1 MKKVL
6 SLILAIYL
14 SFWAISAEEIKTDMK
29 RISQDSYQIQE
40 DSSENYESKIQ
51 EIQEIIKQAWLQV
64 KMWGKVTIDKEI
76 DWKLVIFWGKTEID
90 EKVNGDIF
98 VFSWDITINNE
109 INGTLF
115 VLWWNIEING
125 KINQDAHI
133 LAWEALIWEN
143 SIIEWNLWILWWK
156 VTHKGKINW
165 NLEIEAGEKNLEWEV
180 LWITT
185 ESNSLKGITSE
196 EKWFLSIAT
205 ALDLVSILLFSGLL
219 IFLLENKFDNLA
231 KVMFE
236 RWWRSALY
244 SILFLLFFP
253 FFCILIMITIIGI
266 PVWIIW
272 LTIYIT
278 LMALNAYLAVPS
290 MYWIIKLKLNKELK
304 NYEKL
309 GIIVLLS
316 IFAVIFPLLTLSF
329 VIFVSGAILVSL
341 FHKN

>member
-1 MKKVL
+1 MKKIL
-6 SLILAIYL
+6 SLILAISL
-14 SFWAISAEEIKTDMK
+14 SFSAVSAEEIKTDMQ

-40 DSSENYESKIQ
+40 NSSENYEFKNQ
-51 EIQEIIKQAWLQV
+51 EIQEIIKHAWLQV
-64 KMWGKVTIDKEI
+64 KMGWKIAIDKEI
-76 DWKLVIFWGKTEID
+76 DWKLVVFWGKTKID
-90 EKVNGDIF
+90 KKVNGDIF
-98 VFSWDITINNE
+98 VFSWDVAINNE

-115 VLWWNIEING
+115 VLWWNVEING

-133 LAWEALIWEN
+133 IAWEALIWEN
-143 SIIEWNLWILWWK
+143 SIIEWDVWILWWK

-185 ESNSLKGITSE
+185 ESNSLKEITSE
-196 EKWFLSIAT
+196 EKWLLSMET
-205 ALDLVSILLFSGLL
+205 ALDLVSIILFSGLL
-219 IFLLENKFDNLA
+219 LFLIENKFDNLA
-231 KVMFE
+231 KIMFE

-272 LTIYIT
+272 LIIYGIF
-278 LMALNAYLAVPS
+278 LVLNAYLAVPS

-329 VIFVSGAILVSL
+329 AIFVSGAILVSL